1 MRAAITTYRFPDL
14 TRAAQHWLPHVVMG
28 LTLTQTLPHPWSGE
42 TASTPAPVVIGD
54 GAPPL
59 R

>member
-1 MRAAITTYRFPDL
+1 MTTYRFPDL